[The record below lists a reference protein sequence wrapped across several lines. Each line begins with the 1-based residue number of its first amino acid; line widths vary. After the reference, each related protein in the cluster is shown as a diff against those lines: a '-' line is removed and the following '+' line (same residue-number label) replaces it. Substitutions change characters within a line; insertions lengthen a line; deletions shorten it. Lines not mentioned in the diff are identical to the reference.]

1 MNIWSKVVTALRGG
15 INEAG
20 ESIVDSQALRI
31 LDQEIR
37 EATHDLNASKDGLAS
52 LIAQEKL
59 ASEKVVNFE
68 SEIKENEAYILSALE
83 KGEDQLAYDL
93 AAKVAD
99 IELSLATEKK
109 VAHNFKGQAEN
120 LRATIKVAEQQIK
133 RVKQQ
138 TETVKAT
145 EAVQRAQKIIADRH
159 SGSHSKFRTALDS
172 LEKIKDKQKL
182 TSAQLMAAAEMS
194 NESADMSL
202 DARLKASGI
211 KKELDATDVLERIK
225 NQHIKK

>member
-37 EATHDLNASKDGLAS
+37 DASHDLNLSKDGLAS

-59 ASEKVVNFE
+59 ASEKVANFQT
-68 SEIKENEAYILSALE
+68 EIKENETYILSALE
-83 KGEDQLAYDL
+83 KGEDQLAHDL
-93 AAKVAD
+93 AVKVAD
-99 IELSLATEKK
+99 IELSLDTEKK
-109 VAHNFKGQAEN
+109 IANDYNAQADN
-120 LRATIKVAEQQIK
+120 LRSTIKVAEEQIK

-145 EAVQRAQKIIADRH
+145 EAVQRAQKVIADRH
-159 SGSHSKFRTALDS
+159 SGSNSKLRTALDS
-172 LEKIKDKQKL
+172 LEKVKDTQKL
-182 TSAQLMAAAEMS
+182 TSA
-194 NESADMSL
+194 
-202 DARLKASGI
+202 RLKAASEMANESSDVSLDVRLKESGI
-211 KKELDATDVLERIK
+211 KKELAAADVLERL
-225 NQHIKK
+225 KKQQAKK